1 MYLTKSQEA
10 AAEWYIA
17 TMNAMLGPGVDI
29 RGRSRRHDIAWG
41 RYIVADALIARQR
54 FTFGDAA
61 RILGRDHST
70 SVWWRKCIA
79 DMKAMPVIYA
89 YENELYIDFNSR
101 I

>member
-1 MYLTKSQEA
+1 MVHSNDERDARPRRGHPRTVPPSRHR
-10 AAEWYIA
+10 
-17 TMNAMLGPGVDI
+17 LGA
-29 RGRSRRHDIAWG
+29 H
-41 RYIVADALIARQR
+41 IVADALIARQR